1 MAAVGFLC
9 VSGQAC
15 GPRSIHPEHPQTANL
30 KSSSKAP
37 INPYKKVK
45 PAEISKYLE
54 TLYGSSQA
62 NRIRVISQEPAAEMS
77 LEARKIAARIEEE
90 PENLKLP
97 KQLARVLIRE
107 GHLVEALEALDRI
120 RSLPATDPEIE
131 AGLALIWQK
140 LGSTSS
146 ALYHIQQALLLDR
159 SPINLALLGTIHLQR
174 ADYGSALEALNEAYA
189 SFPNSQSLVLALARA
204 SAGVNDWEAART
216 YCERTLD
223 LNSRSVS
230 AREGLAVA
238 LVRLGEVDSA
248 FAELRRLF
256 EEGEAYARL
265 GEELMAA
272 ERWGAAQDA
281 LTKALRHAPESR
293 QLVLK
298 LAIADSHLPFPTIV
312 FLKPGDGIAIDVQSV
327 TVQPSHDAVKL
338 RQ

>member
-1 MAAVGFLC
+1 
-9 VSGQAC
+9 
-15 GPRSIHPEHPQTANL
+15 
-30 KSSSKAP
+30 
-37 INPYKKVK
+37 
-45 PAEISKYLE
+45 
-54 TLYGSSQA
+54 
-62 NRIRVISQEPAAEMS
+62 MS

-298 LAIADSHLPFPTIV
+298 LAIADSHLPFQTIV